1 MDTVDVYMQ
10 AAGWDSMEQAK
21 AAHELRTLPRAV
33 IEKRIREYQQ
43 AIELPDGWEVDN
55 AKT

>member
-10 AAGWDSMEQAK
+10 AAGWDSREQAK

-33 IEKRIREYQQ
+33 IEKRIKEYQQ
-43 AIELPDGWEVDN
+43 AIELPERWEDN
-55 AKT
+55 DAKT

>member
-10 AAGWDSMEQAK
+10 AAGWDAREQAK

-33 IEKRIREYQQ
+33 IEQRITEYQQ
-43 AIELPDGWEVDN
+43 AIELPEGWEDEP
-55 AKT
+55 